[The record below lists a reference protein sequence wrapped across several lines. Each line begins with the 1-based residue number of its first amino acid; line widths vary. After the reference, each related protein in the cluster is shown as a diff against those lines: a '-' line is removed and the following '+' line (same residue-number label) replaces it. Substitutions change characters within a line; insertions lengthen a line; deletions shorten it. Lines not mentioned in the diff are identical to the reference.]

1 MQPDSLASFTITGSG
16 NGRSSSSYAF
26 SFLVG
31 TPLVN
36 DIYCQWIRQGVMQLY
51 VPSADVTT
59 GTIEYMNSDKCNNRV
74 TYNFEGSLFE
84 WWIIKKKLS
93 Y

>member
-1 MQPDSLASFTITGSG
+1 MMQIS
-16 NGRSSSSYAF
+16 
-26 SFLVG
+26 
-31 TPLVN
+31 
-36 DIYCQWIRQGVMQLY
+36 

-59 GTIEYMNSDKCNNRV
+59 GTIEYVNREKCDNRV
-74 TYNFEGSLFE
+74 TYNFEGSVFE